1 MNPGTIY
8 TNITNKVATITFFHP
23 SSNSLPGELLNRLME
38 TFNQLSDNTEVNV
51 IVLKSDGEKAF
62 CAGASFDELLQVKTL
77 EEGKQFFSG
86 FANLINSMRKCS
98 KLIIGRA
105 QGKTVGGGVGILA
118 ATDYCFATEAASIK
132 LSELSIGIG
141 AFVIAPAVERKIGVS
156 ALSELSID
164 AGNWKTAY
172 WAKEKGLF
180 ARVFENTREM
190 DKAIET
196 LAYKLA
202 SYNPEALKE
211 WKNTLWKNTEHWDQL
226 LIENAEISGKLVLS
240 DFTKEALENFKNK

>member
-1 MNPGTIY
+1 MNQGTIS

-23 SSNSLPGELLNRLME
+23 ASNSLPGDLLNHLTE
-38 TFNQLSDNTEVNV
+38 TFNRLSDNNEINV
-51 IVLKSDGEKAF
+51 IVLKSEGEKTF
-62 CAGASFDELLQVKTL
+62 CAGASFDELLQVKTP

-86 FANLINSMRKCS
+86 FVNLLNSMRKCS

-118 ATDYCFATEAASIK
+118 ASDYCFATESASIK

-141 AFVIAPAVERKIGVS
+141 AFVIAPAIERKMGVS

-164 AGNWKTAY
+164 ATNWKTAY

-180 ARVFENTREM
+180 ARVFDNTREM
-190 DKAIET
+190 DKAIEI
-196 LAYKLA
+196 LADKLA
-202 SYNPEALKE
+202 GYNPDALKE
-211 WKNTLWKNTEHWDQL
+211 WKKTLWIDTDHWDTL
-226 LIENAEISGKLVLS
+226 LKDNAEISGKLVLS
-240 DFTKEALENFKNK
+240 EFTKEALQKFKSK

>member
-1 MNPGTIY
+1 MTQGTIY

-23 SSNSLPGELLNRLME
+23 ASNSLPGDLLNHLTE
-38 TFNQLSDNTEVNV
+38 TFNRLDTNLDVNI
-51 IVLKSDGEKAF
+51 IVLKSDGKKAF
-62 CAGASFDELLQVKTL
+62 CAGASFNELLEVNTMEQ
-77 EEGKQFFSG
+77 GKKFFLG
-86 FANLINSMRKCS
+86 FANLLNSMRKCS

-141 AFVIAPAVERKIGVS
+141 AFVIAPALERKIGVS

-164 AGNWKTAY
+164 AINWKTAY

-180 ARVFENTREM
+180 ARIFENTKEM
-190 DKAIET
+190 DQSIDI
-196 LAYKLA
+196 LASKLA

-211 WKNTLWKNTEHWDQL
+211 WKKILWKNTDHWDAL
-226 LIENAEISGKLVLS
+226 LKENAEISGKLVLS
-240 DFTKEALENFKNK
+240 DFTKKALEKFKN

>member
-1 MNPGTIY
+1 MNNGTIF

-23 SSNSLPGELLNRLME
+23 ASNSFPSGLLNRLVE
-38 TFNQLSDNTEVNV
+38 TFNRLSENNEVNV
-51 IVLKSDGEKAF
+51 IVLKSEGEKTF
-62 CAGASFDELLQVKTL
+62 CAGASFDELLEVKTTK
-77 EEGKQFFSG
+77 EGKQFFSG
-86 FANLINSMRKCS
+86 FANLINSMRTCS

-105 QGKTVGGGVGILA
+105 QGKSVGGGVGILA
-118 ATDYCFATEAASIK
+118 ATDYCFATESADIK

-172 WAKEKGLF
+172 WSKEKGLF
-180 ARVFENTREM
+180 ARVFDNTREM

-226 LIENAEISGKLVLS
+226 LSENAEISGKLVLS

>member
-1 MNPGTIY
+1 MNPGTIF

-23 SSNSLPGELLNRLME
+23 ASNSFPSELLNKLVE
-38 TFNQLSDNTEVNV
+38 TFNHLSENKEVNV
-51 IVLKSDGEKAF
+51 IVLKSEGEKTF
-62 CAGASFDELLQVKTL
+62 CAGASFDELLGVKTI

-86 FANLINSMRKCS
+86 FANLINSMRTCS

-105 QGKTVGGGVGILA
+105 QGKSVGGGIGILA
-118 ATDYCFATEAASIK
+118 TTDYCFATEAASIK

-164 AGNWKTAY
+164 ASNWKTSY

-180 ARVFENTREM
+180 ARVFVNEREM
-190 DKAIET
+190 DRDIEI
-196 LAYKLA
+196 LCDKLS

-211 WKNTLWKNTEHWDQL
+211 WKKVLWKNTDHWDQL

-240 DFTKEALENFKNK
+240 DFTKEALKKFKH

>member
-8 TNITNKVATITFFHP
+8 TNITNKVATITFSHP
-23 SSNSLPGELLNRLME
+23 ASNSLPGELLNKLVDTFHRLSE
-38 TFNQLSDNTEVNV
+38 NKEVNV
-51 IVLKSDGEKAF
+51 IILKSEGEKTF

-156 ALSELSID
+156 ALSELSLD

-172 WAKEKGLF
+172 WGKEKGLF

-190 DKAIET
+190 DKAIEI
-196 LAYKLA
+196 LADKLA
-202 SYNPEALKE
+202 SYNPEALE
-211 WKNTLWKNTEHWDQL
+211 QWKKTLWKNTEHWDQL
-226 LIENAEISGKLVLS
+226 LLENAEISGELVLS
-240 DFTKEALENFKNK
+240 DFSKKALESFKNK

>member
-1 MNPGTIY
+1 MNPGTIF

-23 SSNSLPGELLNRLME
+23 ASNSFPSELLNRLVE
-38 TFNQLSDNTEVNV
+38 TFNRLSENNEVNV
-51 IVLKSDGEKAF
+51 IVLKSEGEKTF
-62 CAGASFDELLQVKTL
+62 CGGASFDELLEVKTTK
-77 EEGKQFFSG
+77 EGKQFFSG

-105 QGKTVGGGVGILA
+105 QGKSVGGGVGILA
-118 ATDYCFATEAASIK
+118 ATDYCFATESANIK
-132 LSELSIGIG
+132 LSELNIGIG

-180 ARVFENTREM
+180 ARVFDNTREM

-202 SYNPEALKE
+202 SYNPKALKE
-211 WKNTLWKNTEHWDQL
+211 WKNTLWKNTGHWDQL
-226 LIENAEISGKLVLS
+226 LSENAEISGKLILS